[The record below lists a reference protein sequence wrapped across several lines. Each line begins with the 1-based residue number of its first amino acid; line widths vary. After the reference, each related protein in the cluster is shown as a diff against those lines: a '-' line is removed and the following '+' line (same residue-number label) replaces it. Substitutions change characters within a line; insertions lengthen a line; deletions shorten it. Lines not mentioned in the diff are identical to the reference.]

1 MNEKKYASF
10 VKHLDNDITK
20 HIQNDIK
27 HRLADLE
34 DALRQVDIGN
44 NACFSSPDSRE
55 SIRKRLNLIL
65 AEFEE
70 KS

>member
-1 MNEKKYASF
+1 MNNKEFSIF
-10 VKHLDNDITK
+10 INECEW
-20 HIQNDIK
+20 NIK
-27 HRLADLE
+27 HRIANLE
-34 DALRQVDIGN
+34 DALRRADIGN

-65 AEFEE
+65 AQFEE

>member
-1 MNEKKYASF
+1 MNNKEYSIF
-10 VKHLDNDITK
+10 LK
-20 HIQNDIK
+20 HIELEFK
-27 HRLADLE
+27 HTLADLE
-34 DALRQVDIGN
+34 RLVRQVDIGN

-65 AEFEE
+65 KEFEE

>member
-44 NACFSSPDSRE
+44 NACFSNPDSRE

-65 AEFEE
+65 AQFEE

>member
-1 MNEKKYASF
+1 MTNKEYEIFLKQ
-10 VKHLDNDITK
+10 HEW
-20 HIQNDIK
+20 DIK

-44 NACFSSPDSRE
+44 KACFSSPDSRE
-55 SIRKRLNLIL
+55 SIRNRLNLIL

-70 KS
+70 KDE

>member
-1 MNEKKYASF
+1 MNNKESAIFLKQREF
-10 VKHLDNDITK
+10 
-20 HIQNDIK
+20 DIK
-27 HRLADLE
+27 HALRDLE
-34 DALRQVDIGN
+34 LLVQQVDIGN

-65 AEFEE
+65 AQFEE

>member
-1 MNEKKYASF
+1 MNGKQYTNFFKQSEW
-10 VKHLDNDITK
+10 
-20 HIQNDIK
+20 DIK
-27 HRLADLE
+27 HRLAELE
-34 DALRQVDIGN
+34 DALRQLEIGN
-44 NACFSSPDSRE
+44 KACFSSPDSRE

>member
-1 MNEKKYASF
+1 MNNKEYSIF
-10 VKHLDNDITK
+10 LNNLENNVKHAIAEVEY
-20 HIQNDIK
+20 HI
-27 HRLADLE
+27 
-34 DALRQVDIGN
+34 RQVDIGN

-65 AEFEE
+65 AQFEE

>member
-1 MNEKKYASF
+1 MMSSEHEIFLKKKQNEI
-10 VKHLDNDITK
+10 KHLLSDVE
-20 HIQNDIK
+20 
-27 HRLADLE
+27 A
-34 DALRQVDIGN
+34 ALMQVDIGN

-65 AEFEE
+65 KQFEE

>member
-1 MNEKKYASF
+1 MNDKEFSIF
-10 VKHLDNDITK
+10 LNEC
-20 HIQNDIK
+20 QWNIK

-34 DALRQVDIGN
+34 NALRRVDIGN

-55 SIRKRLNLIL
+55 SIRNRLNLIL
-65 AEFEE
+65 EQFEE

>member
-1 MNEKKYASF
+1 MNDKEYAIF
-10 VKHLDNDITK
+10 LK
-20 HIQNDIK
+20 QREWDIK
-27 HRLADLE
+27 HALSDLE
-34 DALRQVDIGN
+34 SIVRQVDIGN
-44 NACFSSPDSRE
+44 NACFSSTDSRE

>member
-1 MNEKKYASF
+1 MSNEHKFFLKQREW
-10 VKHLDNDITK
+10 DIE
-20 HIQNDIK
+20 HM
-27 HRLADLE
+27 LAWLE

-65 AEFEE
+65 AQFEE